1 MKQPTIVSGFSKLS
15 KRGKIRWLV
24 ENFFTNPE
32 EVARELKSFW
42 YGDPQKQKI
51 FDDFSENTVSNFYL
65 PYGVVPNLQ
74 INDNLYCVPMVIEES
89 SVVAAASSASKFWLQ
104 RGGIK
109 AEIVATQ
116 KIGQVH
122 FEWKGDTA
130 KLHQIFPAI
139 QQRVEADTAHI
150 TANMRKR
157 GGGISKIELVDMT
170 HLEDHYYQLKLTFET
185 CDSMGANFINST
197 LEAAGQSLRAF
208 AKEQEQWSANEQELT
223 VIMAILSNYT
233 PECLVRAW
241 VECPVSELGTFNK
254 GEIDAETFA
263 YKFTKAVKI
272 AHIDV
277 HRATT
282 HNKGIFNGIDAVAL
296 ATGNDFRAI
305 ESCGHTYAARD
316 GKYRSLS
323 NATIEDGVFKFWL
336 DIPLAVGTV
345 GGLTSL
351 HPLAKR
357 SLEMLGNP
365 SAEELMMVIAA
376 AGLVQNFA
384 AVRSLVTTGIQE
396 GHMKMHLM
404 NILNHL
410 EASEKEAIEVL
421 SHFKDKLV
429 SFTAVRDFLLILRKK
444 QAKTSSKTTVTVKQ

>member
-1 MKQPTIVSGFSKLS
+1 MKKPTIVSGFSKLS

-24 ENFFTNPE
+24 ENFFTNSE

-74 INDNLYCVPMVIEES
+74 INDQLYCVPMVIEES
-89 SVVAAASSASKFWLQ
+89 SVVAAASSASKYWLK

-122 FEWKGDTA
+122 FDWKGDTTEL
-130 KLHQIFPAI
+130 K
-139 QQRVEADTAHI
+139 RVFTQLEKRVYEDTAHI
-150 TANMRKR
+150 TNNMRKR
-157 GGGISKIELVDMT
+157 GGGIGKIELVDMT
-170 HLEDHYYQLKLTFET
+170 NLEPNYYQLKMTFET
-185 CDSMGANFINST
+185 CDSMGANFINSV
-197 LEAAGQSLRAF
+197 LEETGRSLRAF
-208 AKEQEQWSANEQELT
+208 VSEQENWPVASKEAT

-241 VECPVSELGTFNK
+241 VECPIDELGTFESGK
-254 GEIDAETFA
+254 MDSETFA
-263 YKFTKAVKI
+263 YKFDKALKI

-316 GKYRSLS
+316 GKYKSLS
-323 NATIEDGVFKFWL
+323 NATIKDGVFKFWL
-336 DIPLAVGTV
+336 DIPMAVGTV
-345 GGLTSL
+345 GGLTAL

-384 AVRSLVTTGIQE
+384 AVRSLVTTGIQQ
-396 GHMKMHLM
+396 GHMKMHLV

-410 EASEKEAIEVL
+410 EATEKEALVVL
-421 SHFKDKLV
+421 SHFKDRLV
-429 SFTAVRDFLLILRKK
+429 SFTAVRDFLHLLRSNP
-444 QAKTSSKTTVTVKQ
+444 AKTLGMK